1 MSEDTLIGIVEVPR
15 REAKLLLESAY
26 FYIEMGKYKEA
37 QEVFEGCIA
46 LLPRSDVPRIGL
58 GNLFV
63 AQGRFDLAEAQYR
76 EAIKANE
83 NSASA
88 YAFLAECLFF
98 QKKLSQATPA
108 LEKAIALEPDGPA
121 GQLARSLQQGQQDG
135 VFG

>member
-88 YAFLAECLFF
+88 YAFLAESLLF

-108 LEKAIALEPDGPA
+108 LEKAIALEPAGPA

>member
-37 QEVFEGCIA
+37 QEVFEGCIS

-63 AQGRFDLAEAQYR
+63 AQGRFDLAEAQYN

-83 NSASA
+83 KSASA
-88 YAFLAECLFF
+88 YAFLAEALLF

-108 LEKAIALEPDGPA
+108 LEKALSLEPNGPA